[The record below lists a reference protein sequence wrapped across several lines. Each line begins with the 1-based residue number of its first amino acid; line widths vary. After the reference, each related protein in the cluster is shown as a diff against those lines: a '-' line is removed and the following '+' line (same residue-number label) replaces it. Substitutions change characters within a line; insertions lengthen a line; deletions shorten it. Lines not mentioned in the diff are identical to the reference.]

1 MDSKMHLQPW
11 WLLPISLLLQLS
23 NLKNWA
29 NAAPQVPCYFIFGD
43 SLSDSGNNNN
53 LKTLAKVNYRPYGI
67 DFPKGPTGRFSNG
80 RNVQDAIVELLGFE
94 EYMPPFAK
102 SEKKNILQGVNYASG
117 ASGILDET
125 GSLMGAR
132 VPMSIQIRNHK
143 TVIARIRKILRND
156 SSTEKLLRQCIYSI
170 QIGSNDFVNNYFK
183 PNFYNSSHGY
193 RLSEF
198 ATMLVRQFAH
208 QIKDLYKTGARIF
221 ALIGLGQLGC
231 TPNAIATHGTNGSL
245 CVTKLNDAA
254 FLFNQRL
261 IPLVMALNSKLTDA
275 KFSYL
280 NYSPMK
286 VAQLSLESP
295 CCKTGA
301 GGNRELCIHHSK
313 PCSNRKQYAFWDGV
327 HPTDASNVLI
337 AKNLYGT
344 RSFSDA
350 RPFNIQS
357 LARKSSDD
365 LI

>member
-1 MDSKMHLQPW
+1 
-11 WLLPISLLLQLS
+11 
-23 NLKNWA
+23 
-29 NAAPQVPCYFIFGD
+29 
-43 SLSDSGNNNN
+43 
-53 LKTLAKVNYRPYGI
+53 
-67 DFPKGPTGRFSNG
+67 
-80 RNVQDAIVELLGFE
+80 
-94 EYMPPFAK
+94 
-102 SEKKNILQGVNYASG
+102 
-117 ASGILDET
+117 
-125 GSLMGAR
+125 
-132 VPMSIQIRNHK
+132 
-143 TVIARIRKILRND
+143 
-156 SSTEKLLRQCIYSI
+156 
-170 QIGSNDFVNNYFK
+170 
-183 PNFYNSSHGY
+183 
-193 RLSEF
+193 
-198 ATMLVRQFAH
+198 MLVRQFAH

-231 TPNAIATHGTNGSL
+231 TPNAIATHGTNDSL

-286 VAQLSLESP
+286 VAQLSFESP

>member
-1 MDSKMHLQPW
+1 M
-11 WLLPISLLLQLS
+11 
-23 NLKNWA
+23 
-29 NAAPQVPCYFIFGD
+29 
-43 SLSDSGNNNN
+43 
-53 LKTLAKVNYRPYGI
+53 T
-67 DFPKGPTGRFSNG
+67 
-80 RNVQDAIVELLGFE
+80 VELLSFE
-94 EYMPPFAK
+94 EFMPPFAK
-102 SEKKNILQGVNYASG
+102 SEKNILQGVNYAPG

-143 TVIARIRKILRND
+143 TIIARIRKIIRND

-193 RLSEF
+193 SLSEF

-208 QIKDLYKTGARIF
+208 QIKDLYKIGARIF
-221 ALIGLGQLGC
+221 ALFGLGQLGC

-245 CVTKLNDAA
+245 C
-254 FLFNQRL
+254 
-261 IPLVMALNSKLTDA
+261 
-275 KFSYL
+275 
-280 NYSPMK
+280 
-286 VAQLSLESP
+286 
-295 CCKTGA
+295 
-301 GGNRELCIHHSK
+301 

>member
-102 SEKKNILQGVNYASG
+102 SERKNILQGVNYASG

-125 GSLMGAR
+125 GSLM
-132 VPMSIQIRNHK
+132 
-143 TVIARIRKILRND
+143 ILRND

-193 RLSEF
+193 SVSEF

-221 ALIGLGQLGC
+221 ALFGLGQLGC

-275 KFSYL
+275 KFTYL

-286 VAQLSLESP
+286 VA
-295 CCKTGA
+295 
-301 GGNRELCIHHSK
+301 H
-313 PCSNRKQYAFWDGV
+313 NRKQYAFWDGV

-350 RPFNIQS
+350 RPFNIRS

-365 LI
+365 QQR

>member
-11 WLLPISLLLQLS
+11 WLRPISLLLQLS

-102 SEKKNILQGVNYASG
+102 SEKENILQGVNYASG

-125 GSLMGAR
+125 GSLM
-132 VPMSIQIRNHK
+132 
-143 TVIARIRKILRND
+143 
-156 SSTEKLLRQCIYSI
+156 
-170 QIGSNDFVNNYFK
+170 
-183 PNFYNSSHGY
+183 
-193 RLSEF
+193 
-198 ATMLVRQFAH
+198 
-208 QIKDLYKTGARIF
+208 DLYKTGARIF
-221 ALIGLGQLGC
+221 ALFGLGQLGC

-275 KFSYL
+275 KFTYL
-280 NYSPMK
+280 NYSPTK
-286 VAQLSLESP
+286 VAKLSL
-295 CCKTGA
+295 
-301 GGNRELCIHHSK
+301 
-313 PCSNRKQYAFWDGV
+313 
-327 HPTDASNVLI
+327 
-337 AKNLYGT
+337 
-344 RSFSDA
+344 
-350 RPFNIQS
+350 
-357 LARKSSDD
+357 
-365 LI
+365 